1 MAGVRSRAAFVK
13 PTELFKYLNAIVEAQ
28 HEDLV
33 MVNQAAFRRK
43 IERDRVNSSDAP
55 TTDPE
60 SWEEFKQ
67 MLPKELTQ
75 TLGGEE
81 ICLFTCDIEVIEVE
95 GGEEAELKERE
106 QGMVVFASANARS
119 RLVSSPN
126 WLLEPL
132 EEMAQ
137 TFSVSFFKQ
146 VHNHIKCN
154 F

>member
-1 MAGVRSRAAFVK
+1 MNK
-13 PTELFKYLNAIVEAQ
+13 
-28 HEDLV
+28 
-33 MVNQAAFRRK
+33 
-43 IERDRVNSSDAP
+43 DRVNSSNAL

-67 MLPKELTQ
+67 MLPEELTQ

-81 ICLFTCDIEVIEVE
+81 FCRFEVIEDE
-95 GGEEAELKERE
+95 GGEEAELKERHRE
-106 QGMVVFASANARS
+106 HGMVVFASANARS
-119 RLVSSPN
+119 RLINSRN

-137 TFSVSFFKQ
+137 TLSVSFFKQ
-146 VHNHIKCN
+146 VHNHFKCN

>member
-13 PTELFKYLNAIVEAQ
+13 PTELFKYLNAIVKAQ

-67 MLPKELTQ
+67 MLPEELTQ

-81 ICLFTCDIEVIEVE
+81 FCRFEVIEDE
-95 GGEEAELKERE
+95 GGEEAE
-106 QGMVVFASANARS
+106 QGMVVFASANARLRLINS
-119 RLVSSPN
+119 RN

-137 TFSVSFFKQ
+137 TLSVSFFKQ
-146 VHNHIKCN
+146 VHNHFKCN

>member
-43 IERDRVNSSDAP
+43 IERDRVNSSNAP

-81 ICLFTCDIEVIEVE
+81 FCDIVVIEDD
-95 GGEEAELKERE
+95 GGEEAELKERHRE
-106 QGMVVFASANARS
+106 QGIVVFASANARLRLINS
-119 RLVSSPN
+119 RN

-146 VHNHIKCN
+146 VHNNIKCN

>member
-43 IERDRVNSSDAP
+43 IERDRVNASNAP

-67 MLPKELTQ
+67 MLPEELTQ

-81 ICLFTCDIEVIEVE
+81 FCRVEVIEVE
-95 GGEEAELKERE
+95 GGEEAELKERHRE
-106 QGMVVFASANARS
+106 QGMVVFASANARLRLINS
-119 RLVSSPN
+119 RN

-146 VHNHIKCN
+146 VHNNIKCN